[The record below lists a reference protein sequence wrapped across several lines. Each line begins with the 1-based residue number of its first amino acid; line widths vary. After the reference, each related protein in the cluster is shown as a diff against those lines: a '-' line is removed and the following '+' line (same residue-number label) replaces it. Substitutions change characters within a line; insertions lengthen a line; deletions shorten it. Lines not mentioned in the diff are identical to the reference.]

1 MKAGTRVLQRTARS
15 GASPGPFCTL
25 TMVSKQEPKS
35 AAAAGSQAA
44 FGHSYWPGQT
54 LDHERRVPCGSTVA
68 TAASPG
74 SLHL

>member
-1 MKAGTRVLQRTARS
+1 MKAGTRFLQRTARS
-15 GASPGPFCTL
+15 AASLGPFWTL

-44 FGHSYWPGQT
+44 FGHWYWPGQT
-54 LDHERRVPCGSTVA
+54 LDHERRVPCESTVA
-68 TAASPG
+68 TADSSG